1 MTKKIKILLADDHAI
16 VRDGLAANIALQP
29 DMTVVGEAEDGKSA
43 VKKAL
48 VSKPDLVLMDLMMP
62 VMNGTEATEK
72 IRQRLPDTQILI
84 LTSFPDSDDIGLALS
99 NGAIGAISKSTPKNQ
114 LLESIRAAAAG
125 KRVVSPEVESALN
138 DEEPL
143 PRLSPRQREI
153 LDGLVRGLTNKDI
166 SRQLGISVAVVKFHL
181 LILFKKLNVSNRSE
195 AVAIA
200 LRKHLLKI

>member
-16 VRDGLAANIALQP
+16 VRDGLASNIALQP
-29 DMTVVGEAEDGKSA
+29 DMTVVGEAEDGQSA

-48 VSKPDLVLMDLMMP
+48 VAKPDLVLMDLMMP
-62 VMNGTEATEK
+62 VMNGAEATEK

-143 PRLSPRQREI
+143 PHLSPRQREI
-153 LDGLVRGLTNKDI
+153 LDGLIRGLTNKDI
-166 SRQLGISVAVVKFHL
+166 ARLLGISVAVVKFHL
-181 LILFKKLNVSNRSE
+181 LILFKKLDVANRSE

>member
-62 VMNGTEATEK
+62 VMNGAEATEK

-138 DEEPL
+138 DDEPL

-153 LDGLVRGLTNKDI
+153 LDGLVWGLTNKDI

-181 LILFKKLNVSNRSE
+181 LILFKKLDVANRAE
-195 AVAIA
+195 AVALA
-200 LRKHLLKI
+200 MRKHLLKI